1 MKNLLDFINLF
12 GIQLN
17 INENTNPIVL
27 IALSYLIFTCIILL
41 SVVNI
46 SIYLLSLYIINNNKF
61 LNKIVN
67 KYPFINKIIN
77 FYSSTRIG
85 FILLEV
91 VFLFLSIGYMIRLSL
106 RLIINLS

>member
-67 KYPFINKIIN
+67 KYPLINKIIN

-85 FILLEV
+85 FILFEV
-91 VFLFLSIGYMIRLSL
+91 VLLFVSMAYMIRISL

>member
-85 FILLEV
+85 FILLELA
-91 VFLFLSIGYMIRLSL
+91 FLFFSIGYMIRLSVK
-106 RLIINLS
+106 LIVNLI

>member
-1 MKNLLDFINLF
+1 MQYILDLLNSF

-17 INENTNPIVL
+17 INANTNPIVL

-46 SIYLLSLYIINNNKF
+46 SIYLLSLYVLNNSKF
-61 LNKIVN
+61 LDKIVS
-67 KYPFINKIIN
+67 KYPLINKLIN

-91 VFLFLSIGYMIRLSL
+91 VFLMLSIGYMIRLSL
-106 RLIINLS
+106 KLIVNLS

>member
-1 MKNLLDFINLF
+1 MKNFLDFINLF

-85 FILLEV
+85 FILLELLL
-91 VFLFLSIGYMIRLSL
+91 LFASIGYMISLCIRILIKLS
-106 RLIINLS
+106 